1 MCQKRTK
8 LVEEAFNKFDRNKD
22 GLIDLYDIKY
32 WYINTANSFGNLRL
46 INDKINAVYIFI
58 FFNSNEKNFI
68 KGTHLNFFF
77 NPITIKFIWFVLN

>member
-58 FFNSNEKNFI
+58 FFNSNEKIFI
-68 KGTHLNFFF
+68 TGTHLNFFF
-77 NPITIKFIWFVLN
+77 NLITIKFIWFG